1 MVECF
6 RLKLITMEELMSIY
20 KRMIVILITGIMLI
34 GLITFFT
41 GRPEI
46 RKSSAGTTDIGQD
59 KENTDPTPVPS
70 QEPDDPI
77 PTEAE
82 VKAPVETIKTGAD
95 NPLTD
100 IKDIYP
106 DILELVTA
114 YFNAEADADID
125 TLKTLVLNPAYIIEK
140 NITDQSENITA
151 YKDISCY
158 SKRGIGDIKFVVY
171 CTANIDIPESEK
183 DIPTFKSFYITYPND
198 DGKPLIF
205 SGSLDK
211 NIQTEIDKL
220 DIEADVLAIYNIYSE
235 DLKKV
240 LQEDPS
246 LIPYWRK
253 LINAADE
260 TVSPSP
266 SPTLSPT
273 PSPTPEQ

>member
-46 RKSSAGTTDIGQD
+46 RKSSAGTTNVGQ
-59 KENTDPTPVPS
+59 KIESTDPTPVPS
-70 QEPDDPI
+70 TENDDTPT

-82 VKAPVETIKTGAD
+82 VPEPVETIKTGAD
-95 NPLTD
+95 NPLID

-106 DILELVTA
+106 DILELVTN
-114 YFNAEADADID
+114 YFNAEAGADIE
-125 TLKTLVLNPAYIIEK
+125 TLKTLVLDPAYIIEK

-151 YKDISCY
+151 YKDINCY
-158 SKRGIGDIKFVVY
+158 SKLGIGDIKFVVY
-171 CTANIDIPESEK
+171 CTANIDIPQSEK
-183 DIPTFKSFYITYPND
+183 DIPTFKSFYITYPKD

-211 NIQTEIDKL
+211 SFQTEIDKL
-220 DIEADVLAIYNIYSE
+220 DTEADVVALHDEYNE
-235 DLKKV
+235 NLKKV

-260 TVSPSP
+260 TPSP

-273 PSPTPEQ
+273 PEQ